1 MVYFIP
7 DTAVDPIEPVAYKI
21 RFSFSNPDLLL
32 KSAIE
37 KYGEPSVSD
46 AQRGRYIWCKALAE
60 KTNKCDDSKSE
71 LTLTT
76 REVEDTGILTLSDP
90 TVSFDACGLQ
100 RPPRIKTRLRLK
112 ITRAIATALKSSVA
126 VQHPFAGLLNR
137 LNSSAGFYLNFTL
150 ASESTLSKQ
159 AYLFDVKTRISQHPG
174 HDN

>member
-90 TVSFDACGLQ
+90 TVSFDAS
-100 RPPRIKTRLRLK
+100 RT
-112 ITRAIATALKSSVA
+112 ATATPDK
-126 VQHPFAGLLNR
+126 N
-137 LNSSAGFYLNFTL
+137 
-150 ASESTLSKQ
+150 Q
-159 AYLFDVKTRISQHPG
+159 AATE
-174 HDN
+174 DNQGPLPQL